1 MMTMQKRKLL
11 SFAIMA
17 LAMSFTFV
25 ACGDDD
31 NNNNDEQRKDNQGGI
46 VVPGDDTSTS
56 TMSSIEQKEK
66 LEKTAL
72 DLMAKVNANDFKEL
86 TDLGT
91 YVRENLLSRKE
102 YNYNT
107 GGYTK
112 TGLDDEVIE
121 DWFESALESCFGQVT
136 NNVQKNLYIAAN
148 FKARFVAGDNAW
160 KKEGSSD
167 GLEFVF
173 NDDKGQKCV
182 LKITAS
188 DSYTKAHFPEFDSYD
203 YDNQSGDVKLRYEN
217 TFGIPKE
224 ANASLTCG
232 SKTLAQVK
240 VTTQLTM
247 KSSEVNL
254 SSDSYTVTANVETC
268 GYQLVVD
275 KAQFVGGKSATA
287 SVVLKKNGT
296 SLVTLKAEAA
306 GKLAQETYTKHDKE
320 RVDVSIAEAGKG
332 AVSADVLGQV
342 QLIGEIKSIDR
353 LVDYMNTAEKNRSDE
368 TACKKA
374 VENAN
379 NELNIGLFFDGK
391 STRMASYK
399 FLVSASRKYD
409 TTRYEAI
416 PAVFFGDGTSY
427 SFEDYFDETYF
438 KKVIQNFE
446 NLVKDFENLVE
457 D

>member
-1 MMTMQKRKLL
+1 
-11 SFAIMA
+11 MA

-31 NNNNDEQRKDNQGGI
+31 NNNDEQRKDNQGGI

-72 DLMAKVNANDFKEL
+72 DLMAKVKASDFKEL
-86 TDLGT
+86 TDLVT
-91 YVRENLLSRKE
+91 YARENLLSRRE

-107 GGYTK
+107 GGYVQK
-112 TGLDDEVIE
+112 GLDDEAIN
-121 DWFESALESCFGQVT
+121 DWFESALEACQGNL
-136 NNVQKNLYIAAN
+136 NNGVQKNLYIAAN
-148 FKARFVAGDNAW
+148 FKARFVAGNKAW
-160 KKEGSSD
+160 KKEGTSD

-173 NDDKGQKCV
+173 DDAKGQKCV
-182 LKITAS
+182 LKVTAS
-188 DSYTKAHFPEFDSYD
+188 DSYTKVHYPEFDSYD
-203 YDNQSGDVKLRYEN
+203 YDERYDEVKLRYEN

-224 ANASLTCG
+224 ANVSLTCG
-232 SKTLAQVK
+232 SNTLAKVK

-247 KSSEVNL
+247 KSAEVNL
-254 SSDSYTVTANVETC
+254 NSDSYTATANVEV
-268 GYQLVVD
+268 GKYLLVVD
-275 KAQFVGGKSATA
+275 KAQFVGDKSATA
-287 SVVLKKNGT
+287 SVVLKKEGT
-296 SLVTLKAEAA
+296 SLVTLKAEVA

-368 TACKKA
+368 SACKKA

-409 TTRYEAI
+409 TTRYEAV

-446 NLVKDFENLVE
+446 DLVRDFNNLVE